1 MLCDIWHPLLPQAAQ
16 TNLKLWRKMQAVSGL
31 LNGVFKTDATPHVSA
46 ATCNPASRDSA
57 PPPLQALSF
66 EEAQAR
72 RDRLA
77 KMRALL
83 FYHELKA
90 RRVKAI
96 KSKEYHRRL
105 NRAAKRKA
113 AKAGE
118 AGDDNEALR
127 AAAEDAEFERV
138 KVLRLQPRP
147 HSSVSWPLHRDC
159 CIRSVIHIGDMC
171 RRP

>member
-1 MLCDIWHPLLPQAAQ
+1 MA
-16 TNLKLWRKMQAVSGL
+16 
-31 LNGVFKTDATPHVSA
+31 
-46 ATCNPASRDSA
+46 
-57 PPPLQALSF
+57 QALTL

-90 RRVKAI
+90 KRVKAI

-118 AGDDNEALR
+118 AGDDEEALR
-127 AAAEDAEFERV
+127 AAAEDAEFQRA
-138 KVLRLQPRP
+138 KVGCWDWKGLEEILGRGVMLSFLFRKDP
-147 HSSVSWPLHRDC
+147 HTSPHQHSRHGEPSNMHLDSSSVNQAIRGQEGGSSWQIQCAGPAGC
-159 CIRSVIHIGDMC
+159 S
-171 RRP
+171 